1 MMMTEMICA
10 DLSWKEISVSLS
22 SLDIVKSDISALTD
36 NIGIIKKAV
45 LVCDELIT
53 NIVLYSGAENMGF
66 ACMRSDHGLFI
77 GLYDDG
83 VPFDPTTYEN
93 EEKDPLDLDS
103 GGMGIAISVQ
113 TVSEWQ
119 YKRTNG
125 RNIILLK
132 ICCQGEGHEA

>member
-1 MMMTEMICA
+1 MMMDMICA
-10 DLSWKEISVSLS
+10 DLPWKEISVSLS

-66 ACMRSDHGLFI
+66 ACMRSDPGLI
-77 GLYDDG
+77 IALYDDG
-83 VPFDPTTYEN
+83 VPFDPTTYES

-103 GGMGIAISVQ
+103 GGMGIALAAQ
-113 TVSEWQ
+113 TVSGWEYQ
-119 YKRTNG
+119 RADGK
-125 RNIILLK
+125 NIILLT
-132 ICCQGEGHEA
+132 ICCQGEEHEA

>member
-66 ACMRSDHGLFI
+66 ACIRSDHGLFI

-103 GGMGIAISVQ
+103 GGMVIAISAQ
-113 TVSEWQ
+113 TVSEQ
-119 YKRTNG
+119 TAE
-125 RNIILLK
+125 ILY
-132 ICCQGEGHEA
+132 C

>member
-1 MMMTEMICA
+1 MMMDMICA
-10 DLSWKEISVSLS
+10 DLPWKEISVSLS

-66 ACMRSDHGLFI
+66 ACMRSDPGLI
-77 GLYDDG
+77 IALYDDG
-83 VPFDPTTYEN
+83 VPFDPTTYES

-103 GGMGIAISVQ
+103 GGMGIAISVR
-113 TVSEWQ
+113 TVGEWE
-119 YKRTNG
+119 YHRKG
-125 RNIILLK
+125 SRNIILLK
-132 ICCQGEGHEA
+132 LCCKGEDNEA

>member
-66 ACMRSDHGLFI
+66 ACIRSDHGLFI

-103 GGMGIAISVQ
+103 GGMGIAISAQ

-119 YKRTNG
+119 YQRTNG

-132 ICCQGEGHEA
+132 ICCQGEGHET